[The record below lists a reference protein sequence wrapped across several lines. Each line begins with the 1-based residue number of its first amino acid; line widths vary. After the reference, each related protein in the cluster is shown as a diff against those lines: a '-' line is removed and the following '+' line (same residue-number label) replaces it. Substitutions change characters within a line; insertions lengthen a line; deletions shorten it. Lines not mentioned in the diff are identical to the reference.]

1 MNSDDF
7 ARIISDNSD
16 DLKGGGYDIRL
27 TLVDG
32 ERIDGQPTYR
42 ATENTVTIVTGPSS
56 RPLYVDLH
64 HVAVVQIVAH

>member
-16 DLKGGGYDIRL
+16 DLKGGSYDVRL

-42 ATENTVTIVTGPSS
+42 PDEDTVTIRTGPSS
-56 RPLYVDLH
+56 RPLYVDLG
-64 HVAVVQIVAH
+64 HVVVVQIVAH